1 MRPHPGFTGF
11 LLAAAS
17 LVLSAGP
24 LHATSAI
31 PLSVEDLV
39 ANSSTIVHGTVV
51 STRSHWNE
59 DRSLIVTDVTLR
71 VTSLLRGPAA
81 REVVIT
87 QPGGSVG
94 KLGVEIPGAS
104 AFRPGEETILF
115 ARIDGQ
121 GNLHPTGLDQGRFP
135 VTTDA
140 RTGRKVVRGLA
151 AFEGRADGQV
161 TIKGSPAAPGAT
173 PELAAPGGELEDF
186 LGQIRELV
194 RRNDA
199 KGGR

>member
-1 MRPHPGFTGF
+1 MRLHPGFTGF

-17 LVLSAGP
+17 LILPAGP
-24 LHATSAI
+24 LQATSAI
-31 PLSVEDLV
+31 PLTVEDLV
-39 ANSSTIVHGTVV
+39 ANSTTIVHGTVL

-81 REVVIT
+81 GEIVIT

-104 AFRPGEETILF
+104 AFRAGEETVLF
-115 ARIDGQ
+115 ARVDGQ
-121 GNLHPTGLDQGRFP
+121 GNLQPTGLDQGRFP

-140 RTGRKVVRGLA
+140 RTGKRVVRGLA
-151 AFEGRADGQV
+151 VFESRVDGVV
-161 TIKGSPAAPGAT
+161 TFKSGPPTGAT
-173 PELAAPGGELEDF
+173 PEPVAPRGDLDDF
-186 LGQIRELV
+186 LGQVRELV
-194 RRNDA
+194 RLSDA